1 MALHPTD
8 DSSLVSRMKT
18 RCMLVVLLVIFSVGA
33 VSASPERTDKLRKA
47 AERGEVNAQCNLGL
61 AYYLGSGVTKDLV
74 EAVKW
79 FRKAA
84 EQGNAEAQFNLGI
97 TYWFGDGVTKNPVE
111 AVNWYRKA
119 AEQGLAKAQFNL
131 GCAYSSGTGVIKD
144 PFEAVNWYR
153 NAAEQGFAN
162 AQYCLGIAY
171 WYGEGAKKEPVEAYA
186 WLNVASAFGCEP
198 ARSWR
203 DSLTKDLSKEQSAE
217 ATRRARELMATTKN
231 TAERRTPAR
240 PPN

>member
-47 AERGEVNAQCNLGL
+47 AERGEVN
-61 AYYLGSGVTKDLV
+61 
-74 EAVKW
+74 
-79 FRKAA
+79 
-84 EQGNAEAQFNLGI
+84 AQFNLGI